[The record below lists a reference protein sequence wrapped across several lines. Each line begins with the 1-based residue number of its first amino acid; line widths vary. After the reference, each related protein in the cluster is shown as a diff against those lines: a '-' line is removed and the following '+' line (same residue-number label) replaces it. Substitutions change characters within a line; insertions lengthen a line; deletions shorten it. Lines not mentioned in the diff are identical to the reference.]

1 LTCPRKLALKTLGVK
16 VREGKPSPRL
26 PISNPVG
33 LSAEKLTEEVLEII
47 ASLQTDRSRGEC
59 VEVYEERGEGVKVA
73 VQKIVEA
80 LDAAEGSHILDE
92 TLRAGAEHIV
102 ASTIDASFSRI
113 RGLPALRSYIDSYR
127 EEMKEGFLNLLKS
140 MLDKLPKIVAV
151 YKPVL
156 RNRDICSLACPDYQV
171 ETEKGGIL
179 LEVKNVADLSRAI
192 CEATDDILYYNSLL
206 ADRELGDSTWLGR
219 QLPKPTTSL
228 IVIPRHGVVKE
239 VSERIPN
246 FRDVAVEV
254 WKIKRAALV
263 EGVLPYVRRVSSVC
277 GRCGYKRFCEKM
289 RVEQLEPA
297 KPLPLIYAIAE
308 AEKFSE
314 LNRLHADYPPG
325 FWRAYFE
332 LKKKAELGDEKAKE
346 ELRKMVEYYSRLHLK
361 HQEEACKLL
370 YNTMPDEFDSWG
382 GLNFLK
388 ENFKKLKTTAHILY
402 PPYEKNAKLI
412 LKVAMKRWEK
422 S

>member
-1 LTCPRKLALKTLGVK
+1 
-16 VREGKPSPRL
+16 
-26 PISNPVG
+26 
-33 LSAEKLTEEVLEII
+33 
-47 ASLQTDRSRGEC
+47 
-59 VEVYEERGEGVKVA
+59 
-73 VQKIVEA
+73 
-80 LDAAEGSHILDE
+80 
-92 TLRAGAEHIV
+92 
-102 ASTIDASFSRI
+102 
-113 RGLPALRSYIDSYR
+113 
-127 EEMKEGFLNLLKS
+127 MKEGFLNLLKS

-156 RNRDICSLACPDYQV
+156 RNRDTCSLACPDYQV

-192 CEATDDILYYNSLL
+192 REATDDILYYNSLL

-263 EGVLPYVRRVSSVC
+263 EGVLPDVRRVSSVC

-289 RVEQLEPA
+289 KVEQIELA
-297 KPLPLIYAIAE
+297 KPLPLIYSIAE
-308 AEKFSE
+308 AEKISE
-314 LNRLHADYPPG
+314 LNRLRADYPSS

-346 ELRKMVEYYSRLHLK
+346 VLRKMAEYHSRLHLK
-361 HQEEACKLL
+361 HQEETCKLL
-370 YNTMPDEFDSWG
+370 YNTMPDEFDNWG